1 MSDNN
6 NNEGMVNN
14 SNQPSQTEK
23 FNGMINKRVTDLTE
37 QLGKN
42 GNEINELKQIN
53 VTDEVT
59 KIVVGSTEF
68 NIEDFMSEPDIHKYR
83 NWLELKKDLESKSE
97 DDIEEMVEM
106 ENENDWDK
114 NFQEFIQNN
123 YSYSDIGDLDYYYD
137 FYDFVSDNITN
148 SDCGEIDNFKEH
160 FMSDKTEEGTLEEY
174 ITKTL

>member
-1 MSDNN
+1 MNDNN

-23 FNGMINKRVTDLTE
+23 LNGMINKRVTDLTE
-37 QLGKN
+37 QLGKI

-68 NIEDFMSEPDIHKYR
+68 NIENFMSEPDIKKYR
-83 NWLELKKDLESKSE
+83 NWLGLKKDLESKSE
-97 DDIEEMVEM
+97 DDIDDLIEM

-114 NFQEFIQNN
+114 NFQEFIQDN
-123 YSYSDIGDLDYYYD
+123 YSYSDLDDLDYFYD
-137 FYDFVSDNITN
+137 WYDFVSDNITN
-148 SDCGEIDNFKEH
+148 SDMGEIDNFKEH
-160 FMSDKTEEGTLEEY
+160 FMSEKTEEGTLEEY
-174 ITKTL
+174 ITKIV